1 MGRTNHGW
9 DVLAM
14 SGVSRS
20 RARAGF
26 LAISFALAACA
37 GTKPQPDCVLSSQK
51 PMIVAELF
59 FGRDIPGRAPLS
71 DAEWSDFAE
80 HVIGQQFPDGF
91 TVTDGEGQ
99 WRDPKT
105 QTMVHE
111 RTKILIVAA
120 EPSPG
125 IADRIEAITDAY
137 KKRFDQE
144 SVGIVT
150 APACGTF

>member
-1 MGRTNHGW
+1 
-9 DVLAM
+9 M
-14 SGVSRS
+14 SGVSRV
-20 RARAGF
+20 RARAGI
-26 LAISFALAACA
+26 LAILFALAGCA

-59 FGRDIPGRAPLS
+59 FGRDIPGRAALS
-71 DAEWSDFAE
+71 DAEWTDFAA

-105 QTMVHE
+105 QAMVHE

-120 EPSPG
+120 EPSSS
-125 IADRIEAITDAY
+125 IAGKLEAITDAY
-137 KKRFDQE
+137 KERFNQE
-144 SVGIVT
+144 SVGVT
-150 APACGTF
+150 TSLGCGAF